1 MIGMS
6 PINSAPIN
14 GVGGGIDGVL
24 HWMGGAGSAEA
35 SLEVADPFR
44 ARLIFQPSPRPLVF
58 PAFPAQMRG
67 RLSYEVYVVGGGSAV
82 PVQIRSVGTRH
93 RYMSGEGEVEVDQ
106 SKAVVGRAQ
115 YIDATGSAAATLQS
129 GTIIKMDA
137 SEGYF
142 WLFGSGD
149 AAVHLVE
156 SGLYLRKTFS
166 GSGVAAPEMNY
177 GPVGWLMSI
186 YAQEPDYRTILVR
199 NDASTTRMR
208 TFRRQPNEL
217 LPYDI
222 DFTEWLAPLVVDAFE
237 SAQVTVTDAVNG
249 DVSDISVDE
258 VVLMSEDTQ
267 GGTIPV
273 ARIKVWL
280 SGGVDGAVYK
290 ITARCDTTGGRR
302 KEVDFRLNVREV

>member
-1 MIGMS
+1 MIGLS
-6 PINSAPIN
+6 PINSVPIN

-24 HWMGGAGSAEA
+24 YWMGGAGSAEV
-35 SLEVADPFR
+35 SLEVAAPFR
-44 ARLIFQPSPRPLVF
+44 VRLVLRGKPVF
-58 PAFPAQMRG
+58 PAFGQQVRG
-67 RLSYEVYVVGGGSAV
+67 RLSYEVGFTGGGVAAPGLTASAL
-82 PVQIRSVGTRH
+82 TRH

-106 SKAVVGRAQ
+106 SKAVVWRAQ
-115 YIDATGSAAATLQS
+115 YIEAEGSAAATLQS

-142 WLFGSGD
+142 WLSGSGD

-156 SGLYLRKTFS
+156 SGLYLSKTFS

-208 TFRRQPNEL
+208 TFRRQPNEV

-237 SAQVTVTDAVNG
+237 SAQVTVTGAVNG
-249 DVSDISVDE
+249 DVSDVTVED
-258 VVLMSEDTQ
+258 VVLLSEDQAGT
-267 GGTIPV
+267 TIPV

-280 SGGVDGAVYK
+280 TGGVDGAVYK
-290 ITARCDTTGGRR
+290 ITARCDTEGGRR